1 MFSRRAGFLVE
12 KSVKLLILFYLKS
25 KIDKKTLWCDSIK
38 HSRVHK
44 IKLWKKNWKEK
55 LETEDSKITFFSC
68 LLRNGGSDKIL
79 EQTEERNG
87 WAIEQRKL
95 NLHRL
100 GLKLKII
107 LI

>member
-25 KIDKKTLWCDSIK
+25 KIDKKLYDVIPLSI
-38 HSRVHK
+38 VVI
-44 IKLWKKNWKEK
+44 IKKFKNWKKIGKKK

-87 WAIEQRKL
+87 
-95 NLHRL
+95 
-100 GLKLKII
+100 
-107 LI
+107 